1 MKLLPAVVLI
11 LIFNALPAAAQPH
24 KVPLPVESQRW
35 DLQGVRGRIDHMAV
49 DLVGKRLFINALGNN
64 SVEILNL
71 HLGHVERRLELDE
84 PQGALFIPESGHLV
98 VTSGS
103 SEFVQIFDASFKTI
117 RKARLH
123 DDNDN
128 VRFDKAARRFYV
140 GSGKGRDGALFSL
153 DSATGETKSM
163 IPLPGHPESF
173 QLESRGP
180 RIFVNVPSAKSVEVV
195 DRNSRM
201 AVASW
206 PLDARNNYPMA
217 LDEANGRLFVGTRSP
232 AKLVVLNTAT
242 GTPVASL
249 ASVGDADDIF
259 YDARLHRIYVSG
271 GEGYLYVFDQ
281 IDPDVY
287 ELAGKVATRPG
298 ARTSLFVP
306 EWRVLF
312 VAAPAFTGT
321 EATLLQFDVGP

>member
-11 LIFNALPAAAQPH
+11 LIFNAFPAAAQPQ
-24 KVPLPVESQRW
+24 KVPLPAESQRW
-35 DLQGVRGRIDHMAV
+35 DLKGVRGRIDHMAV

-71 HLGHVERRLELDE
+71 HLGHVEKRLELDE

-103 SEFVQIFDASFKTI
+103 SEFVEIFDASFKTI

-173 QLESRGP
+173 QLESRG
-180 RIFVNVPSAKSVEVV
+180 SAHLCECPQCKI
-195 DRNSRM
+195 R
-201 AVASW
+201 
-206 PLDARNNYPMA
+206 
-217 LDEANGRLFVGTRSP
+217 
-232 AKLVVLNTAT
+232 
-242 GTPVASL
+242 
-249 ASVGDADDIF
+249 
-259 YDARLHRIYVSG
+259 
-271 GEGYLYVFDQ
+271 
-281 IDPDVY
+281 
-287 ELAGKVATRPG
+287 
-298 ARTSLFVP
+298 
-306 EWRVLF
+306 
-312 VAAPAFTGT
+312 
-321 EATLLQFDVGP
+321 